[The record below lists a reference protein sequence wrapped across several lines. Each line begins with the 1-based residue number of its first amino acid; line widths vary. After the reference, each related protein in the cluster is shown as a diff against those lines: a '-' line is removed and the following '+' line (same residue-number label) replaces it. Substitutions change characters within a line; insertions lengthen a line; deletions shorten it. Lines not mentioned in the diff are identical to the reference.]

1 MGPIGRVGR
10 SPYVPIRQCNGGRIR
25 TLIEQCG
32 GNMAEL
38 ARNRGGRSQHRDPNS
53 LDRHAPPWHIRHV
66 GRDCPGPQQG
76 MPHMNANVDLTTL
89 SQAELIELISNMAK
103 ANRAKLTMKVSEKGA
118 LSIYG
123 FGQWPVTLY
132 ASQWRRL
139 IESIDDVVTFLDTHR
154 AVLAEKPV
162 K

>member
-1 MGPIGRVGR
+1 MNTPI
-10 SPYVPIRQCNGGRIR
+10 
-25 TLIEQCG
+25 
-32 GNMAEL
+32 
-38 ARNRGGRSQHRDPNS
+38 
-53 LDRHAPPWHIRHV
+53 
-66 GRDCPGPQQG
+66 
-76 MPHMNANVDLTTL
+76 DLTTL

-139 IESIDDVVTFLDTHR
+139 IEAIPDVITFLDTHR
-154 AVLAEKPV
+154 AVLAEKPE
-162 K
+162 KPAK

>member
-1 MGPIGRVGR
+1 
-10 SPYVPIRQCNGGRIR
+10 
-25 TLIEQCG
+25 
-32 GNMAEL
+32 
-38 ARNRGGRSQHRDPNS
+38 
-53 LDRHAPPWHIRHV
+53 
-66 GRDCPGPQQG
+66 
-76 MPHMNANVDLTTL
+76 MNANVDLTTL
-89 SQAELIELISNMAK
+89 SQAELIDLISNMAK

-139 IESIDDVVTFLDTHR
+139 IESIDDVVKFLDTHR